1 VAGQPLSARRR
12 VVTLTAMCVAQG
24 MILLDNTI
32 VNVALP
38 SIQRE
43 LDVNP
48 GNLIWVV
55 NAYVLALASLIM
67 VGGTLGD
74 RYGRKRVFLVGLA
87 IFTAMSAACALSTDE
102 SALIAARAAQGVG
115 AALVAP
121 LSLSIL
127 ADAYPPERR
136 TAAIGI
142 WAAAAGLGFGAGP
155 VVGGIL
161 VELFSWS
168 AVFWVN
174 VPIGIIG
181 LVLVISGVR
190 ESRNPDARRLD
201 IGGAVLVASGLCVL
215 TFAIVESEHFGWTS
229 PTMIVLLTTAGVL
242 LVSFLVV
249 ESRVREPM
257 VPLGLFR
264 DSRFTVS
271 CAVYAIMYLAL
282 ASTFFY
288 VTLFFQNVEGWS
300 ALEVGLSWL
309 IMNTPFLIASMLA
322 GRLAGWIGTATCWLG
337 VLLGGLGVLALA
349 FLTPGAGVLAASPG
363 YVLIGA
369 GYGMAVPTIS
379 SVAVSALPLEHSGL
393 ASGVLNSARQVG
405 TAVGLAALG
414 SIGLA
419 VTRSSWAGRSA
430 QLPTSAQAGAPGIV
444 QDVSGG
450 QGGVVAQQL
459 GRAAQ
464 PLADSAFIDGLH
476 VALLIGGG
484 LMLVAAAIAFVLLR
498 RPALTA
504 ATADGAMLARGAAD
518 YVAES
523 TCRPPPSSCT
533 SEPHSST
540 SAVTPSGRVTSSS
553 IGPASRRDQ
562 ETEIVPC
569 LVSRV
574 DRAQSMS
581 PPG

>member
-1 VAGQPLSARRR
+1 MAEQPLSARRR
-12 VVTLTAMCVAQG
+12 VVTLVAMCVAQG

-43 LDVNP
+43 LDVDP

-74 RYGRKRVFLVGLA
+74 RYGRKHLFLIGLA
-87 IFTAMSAACALSTDE
+87 IFTAMSAACALSSSE
-102 SALIAARAAQGVG
+102 AALIAARAAQGVG

-161 VELFSWS
+161 VEMFSWS

-181 LVLVISGVR
+181 LVLVITGVR
-190 ESRNPDARRLD
+190 ESRNPHARRLD
-201 IGGAVLVASGLCVL
+201 LPGAVLVAAGLCVL
-215 TFAIVESEHFGWTS
+215 TFAIVESEHIGWTS
-229 PTMIVLLTTAGVL
+229 PTMIALFAVAGVL
-242 LVSFLVV
+242 LVSFVIV

-257 VPLGLFR
+257 VPLGLFQ

-271 CAVYAIMYLAL
+271 CGVYAIMYLAL
-282 ASTFFY
+282 ASTFFF

-309 IMNTPFLIASMLA
+309 IMNTPFLIASTLA

-349 FLTPGAGVLAASPG
+349 FLKPGAGLLAASPG

-379 SVAVSALPLEHSGL
+379 SVAVSALPPERSGL

-414 SIGLA
+414 SVGLA
-419 VTRSSWAGRSA
+419 VTRSSWAAQSA
-430 QLPTSAQAGAPGIV
+430 QLPTSAQAGSPDIV

-450 QGGVVAQQL
+450 RGTVVAQQL
-459 GRAAQ
+459 GPAAE
-464 PLADSAFIDGLH
+464 PLADSAFVDGLQ

-484 LMLVAAAIAFVLLR
+484 LMLVAAVFAFATLR
-498 RPALTA
+498 RPA
-504 ATADGAMLARGAAD
+504 ATAPSRSGAQP
-518 YVAES
+518 S
-523 TCRPPPSSCT
+523 TTVRPT
-533 SEPHSST
+533 
-540 SAVTPSGRVTSSS
+540 
-553 IGPASRRDQ
+553 
-562 ETEIVPC
+562 
-569 LVSRV
+569 
-574 DRAQSMS
+574 RAQGESRTLVAARPAIVIVHRRS
-581 PPG
+581 RDRQAEC

>member
-1 VAGQPLSARRR
+1 MLFDARLRSRHALHMSGQPLSDRRR
-12 VVTLTAMCVAQG
+12 VVTLVAMCVAQG

-38 SIQRE
+38 PIQRE
-43 LDVNP
+43 LDVEP
-48 GNLIWVV
+48 GNLIWIV

-74 RYGRKRVFLVGLA
+74 RYGRKRVFVIGLA
-87 IFTAMSAACALSTDE
+87 IFTAMSAACALSPNE

-181 LVLVISGVR
+181 LVLVITGVR
-190 ESRNPDARRLD
+190 ESRNPHARRLD
-201 IGGAVLVASGLCVL
+201 LPGAVLIAAGLCVL
-215 TFAIVESEHFGWTS
+215 TFSIVESEDIGWTS
-229 PTMIVLLTTAGVL
+229 ATMIALLAAASVL

-271 CAVYAIMYLAL
+271 CGIYAIMYLAL

-300 ALEVGLSWL
+300 ALDVGISWL
-309 IMNTPFLIASMLA
+309 IMNTPFLLMSTLA
-322 GRLAGWIGTATCWLG
+322 GRLAVWIGTATCWLG
-337 VLLGGLGVLALA
+337 VLLGGLGVLVLA
-349 FLTPGAGVLAASPG
+349 FLTPGAGLLAASPG
-363 YVLIGA
+363 YVLIGT

-414 SIGLA
+414 SVGLA
-419 VTRSSWAGRSA
+419 VTRSSWAAQSA
-430 QLPTSAQAGAPGIV
+430 QLPTSAQAGARDIV

-450 QGGVVAQQL
+450 QGSVVAQQL
-459 GRAAQ
+459 GPAAE
-464 PLADSAFIDGLH
+464 PLADSAFVDGLH

-484 LMLVAAAIAFVLLR
+484 LMLVAALVAFVELR
-498 RPALTA
+498 RPA
-504 ATADGAMLARGAAD
+504 
-518 YVAES
+518 
-523 TCRPPPSSCT
+523 
-533 SEPHSST
+533 
-540 SAVTPSGRVTSSS
+540 VTVPTGGRVV
-553 IGPASRRDQ
+553 PA
-562 ETEIVPC
+562 
-569 LVSRV
+569 
-574 DRAQSMS
+574 
-581 PPG
+581 

>member
-1 VAGQPLSARRR
+1 LARRPDAGIAAIVLFDGPSAPRQALHVAEQPLSARRR
-12 VVTLTAMCVAQG
+12 VVTLVAMCVAQG

-38 SIQRE
+38 PIQRE
-43 LDVNP
+43 LDVEP

-74 RYGRKRVFLVGLA
+74 RYGRKRVFVIGLA
-87 IFTAMSAACALSTDE
+87 IFTAMSAACALSPNE

-174 VPIGIIG
+174 VPVGIIG
-181 LVLVISGVR
+181 LVLVITGVR
-190 ESRNPDARRLD
+190 ESRNPYARRLD
-201 IGGAVLVASGLCVL
+201 LGGAVLIAAGLCVL
-215 TFAIVESEHFGWTS
+215 TFAIVESEDIGWTS
-229 PTMIVLLTTAGVL
+229 VTMIALLAAASVL

-249 ESRVREPM
+249 ESRVHEPM

-271 CAVYAIMYLAL
+271 CGVYAIMYLAL
-282 ASTFFY
+282 ASTFFF

-300 ALEVGLSWL
+300 ALDVGLSWL
-309 IMNTPFLIASMLA
+309 IMNTPFLIASTLA
-322 GRLAGWIGTATCWLG
+322 GRLAVWIGTATCWVG
-337 VLLGGLGVLALA
+337 VLLGGLGVLTLA
-349 FLTPGAGVLAASPG
+349 FLTPGGGLLEAAPG

-414 SIGLA
+414 SVGLA
-419 VTRSSWAGRSA
+419 VTRSSWAAQSA
-430 QLPTSAQAGAPGIV
+430 QLPTSAQAGARDIV

-450 QGGVVAQQL
+450 QGSVVAQQL
-459 GRAAQ
+459 GPAAE
-464 PLADSAFIDGLH
+464 PLADSAFVDGLH

-484 LMLVAAAIAFVLLR
+484 LMLVAAVVAFIELR
-498 RPALTA
+498 RPVVTVPTGGRAVPTH
-504 ATADGAMLARGAAD
+504 GA
-518 YVAES
+518 
-523 TCRPPPSSCT
+523 P
-533 SEPHSST
+533 
-540 SAVTPSGRVTSSS
+540 
-553 IGPASRRDQ
+553 
-562 ETEIVPC
+562 
-569 LVSRV
+569 
-574 DRAQSMS
+574 
-581 PPG
+581 

>member
-1 VAGQPLSARRR
+1 MVEQPLSERRR
-12 VVTLTAMCVAQG
+12 LVTLVAMCVAQG

-38 SIQRE
+38 PIQRE
-43 LDVNP
+43 LGVDP
-48 GNLIWVV
+48 GNLLWVV
-55 NAYVLALASLIM
+55 NAYVLALASLIL

-87 IFTAMSAACALSTDE
+87 IFTAMSAACALSPDE

-136 TAAIGI
+136 TSAIGI

-155 VVGGIL
+155 VIGGIL

-181 LVLVISGVR
+181 LVLVSAGVR
-190 ESRNPDARRLD
+190 ESRNPYARRLD
-201 IGGAVLVASGLCVL
+201 LPGAVLVSGGLCVL

-229 PTMIVLLTTAGVL
+229 PTLIALLAAAGAL
-242 LVSFLVV
+242 LVAFLVV
-249 ESRVREPM
+249 ESRVPEPM
-257 VPLGLFR
+257 VPLTLFR
-264 DSRFTVS
+264 DTRFTVS
-271 CAVYAIMYLAL
+271 CGVYAIMYLAL

-309 IMNTPFLIASMLA
+309 IMNTPFLVASTLA
-322 GRLAGWIGTATCWLG
+322 GRLAGWIGTATCWFG

-349 FLTPGAGVLAASPG
+349 FLTPGAGLLAASPG
-363 YVLIGA
+363 YVLIGV
-369 GYGMAVPTIS
+369 GYGMAVPTVS
-379 SVAVSALPLEHSGL
+379 AVAVSALPTEQSGL

-414 SIGLA
+414 TIGLA
-419 VTRSSWAGRSA
+419 VTRGSWAAGSA
-430 QLPTSAQAGAPGIV
+430 SLPTSARAGDPAIV
-444 QDVSGG
+444 QDVGGG
-450 QGGVVAQQL
+450 QGSVVAQQL
-459 GRAAQ
+459 GPAAE
-464 PLADSAFIDGLH
+464 PLADGAFVDGLQ
-476 VALLIGGG
+476 VALLTGGG
-484 LMLVAAAIAFVLLR
+484 LMLVAAAFAFVALR
-498 RPALTA
+498 RPA
-504 ATADGAMLARGAAD
+504 
-518 YVAES
+518 VAES
-523 TCRPPPSSCT
+523 ADG
-533 SEPHSST
+533 
-540 SAVTPSGRVTSSS
+540 SAV
-553 IGPASRRDQ
+553 PA
-562 ETEIVPC
+562 
-569 LVSRV
+569 
-574 DRAQSMS
+574 
-581 PPG
+581 

>member
-1 VAGQPLSARRR
+1 MAGQPLSARGR
-12 VVTLTAMCVAQG
+12 VVTLVAMCVAQG
-24 MILLDNTI
+24 MIFLDTTI

-43 LDVNP
+43 LDVDP
-48 GNLIWVV
+48 GNLIWLV

-74 RYGRKRVFLVGLA
+74 RYGRKRLFLIGLT
-87 IFTAMSAACALSTDE
+87 IFTAMSAACALSPNE
-102 SALIAARAAQGVG
+102 SVLIAARAAQGVG

-142 WAAAAGLGFGAGP
+142 WAAVAGLGFGAGP

-181 LVLVISGVR
+181 LVLVITGVR

-201 IGGAVLVASGLCVL
+201 VVGVMLIATGLCVL

-229 PTMIVLLTTAGVL
+229 PTMIALLTAAAVLLI
-242 LVSFLVV
+242 SFLVV
-249 ESRVREPM
+249 ESKVREPM

-271 CAVYAIMYLAL
+271 CGAYAIMYLAQ
-282 ASTFFY
+282 ASTFFF

-300 ALEVGLSWL
+300 ALDVGLSWL
-309 IMNTPFLIASMLA
+309 IMNTPFLITSMLA
-322 GRLAGWIGTATCWLG
+322 GRLAVWIGTATCWLG
-337 VLLGGLGVLALA
+337 VLLGGIGVLALA
-349 FLTPGAGVLAASPG
+349 FLTPGAGLLAAAPG
-363 YVLIGA
+363 YVLIGM

-379 SVAVSALPLEHSGL
+379 SIAVSALPPERSGL
-393 ASGVLNSARQVG
+393 AAGVLNSARQVG
-405 TAVGLAALG
+405 TALGLATLG
-414 SIGLA
+414 AVGLA
-419 VTRSSWAGRSA
+419 VTRNSWAAQSA
-430 QLPTSAQAGAPGIV
+430 QLPTSAQAGAPDIV

-450 QGGVVAQQL
+450 QGSVVAQQL
-459 GRAAQ
+459 GAAAKPLVDRA
-464 PLADSAFIDGLH
+464 FVDGLQ

-484 LMLVAAAIAFVLLR
+484 LMLVAAVFAFIVLR
-498 RPALTA
+498 
-504 ATADGAMLARGAAD
+504 
-518 YVAES
+518 
-523 TCRPPPSSCT
+523 
-533 SEPHSST
+533 
-540 SAVTPSGRVTSSS
+540 
-553 IGPASRRDQ
+553 GPAAA
-562 ETEIVPC
+562 VPNADTA
-569 LVSRV
+569 V
-574 DRAQSMS
+574 
-581 PPG
+581 PGLGATDADLSERG

>member
-1 VAGQPLSARRR
+1 MAGQPLSARRR
-12 VVTLTAMCVAQG
+12 VVTLIAMCVAQG

-74 RYGRKRVFLVGLA
+74 RYGRKRVFVVGLA
-87 IFTAMSAACALSTDE
+87 IFTAMSAACALSTSE

-121 LSLSIL
+121 LSLSIV

-174 VPIGIIG
+174 VPIGIVG
-181 LVLVISGVR
+181 LILVITGVR
-190 ESRNPDARRLD
+190 ESRNPHARRLD
-201 IGGAVLVASGLCVL
+201 LPGAVLIAAGLCVL
-215 TFAIVESEHFGWTS
+215 TFAIVESEHIGWTS
-229 PTMIVLLTTAGVL
+229 PTMIALLTAAGVL

-271 CAVYAIMYLAL
+271 CGVYAIMYLAL
-282 ASTFFY
+282 ASTFFF

-309 IMNTPFLIASMLA
+309 IMNTPFLIASTLA
-322 GRLAGWIGTATCWLG
+322 GRLSVWIGTATCWLG

-349 FLTPGAGVLAASPG
+349 FLTPGAGLLAASPG

-379 SVAVSALPLEHSGL
+379 AVAVSALPLEHSGL

-414 SIGLA
+414 SVGLA
-419 VTRSSWAGRSA
+419 VTRNSWAALSA
-430 QLPTSAQAGAPGIV
+430 QLPASAQAGAPDIV

-450 QGGVVAQQL
+450 QGSVVAQQL
-459 GRAAQ
+459 GPAAQ
-464 PLADSAFIDGLH
+464 PLAESAFVDGLH

-484 LMLVAAAIAFVLLR
+484 LMLVAAAFAFIQLR
-498 RPALTA
+498 RPAVTVPTGGRA
-504 ATADGAMLARGAAD
+504 VSAQGTPEGAA
-518 YVAES
+518 S
-523 TCRPPPSSCT
+523 
-533 SEPHSST
+533 
-540 SAVTPSGRVTSSS
+540 
-553 IGPASRRDQ
+553 
-562 ETEIVPC
+562 
-569 LVSRV
+569 
-574 DRAQSMS
+574 
-581 PPG
+581 

>member
-12 VVTLTAMCVAQG
+12 VVTLIAMCVAQG

-43 LDVNP
+43 LDVDP

-74 RYGRKRVFLVGLA
+74 RYGRKRVFLVGLV
-87 IFTAMSAACALSTDE
+87 IFTAMSAACALSPNE
-102 SALIAARAAQGVG
+102 SVLIAARAAQGVG

-136 TAAIGI
+136 TTAIGI

-174 VPIGIIG
+174 VPVGIIG
-181 LVLVISGVR
+181 LVLVITGVR
-190 ESRNPDARRLD
+190 ESSNPNARKLD
-201 IGGAVLVASGLCVL
+201 LPGAVLVAAGLCVL
-215 TFAIVESEHFGWTS
+215 TFAIVESEHIGWTS
-229 PTMIVLLTTAGVL
+229 PTMIALLTAAGL
-242 LVSFLVV
+242 LLGSFLVV

-271 CAVYAIMYLAL
+271 CGVYAIMYLTL
-282 ASTFFY
+282 ASTFFF

-300 ALEVGLSWL
+300 ALDVGLSWL
-309 IMNTPFLIASMLA
+309 IMNTPFLIMSTLA
-322 GRLAGWIGTATCWLG
+322 GRLAKWIGTATCWVG

-349 FLTPGAGVLAASPG
+349 SLTPGAGLLAASPG

-379 SVAVSALPLEHSGL
+379 SVAVSALPVEHSGL
-393 ASGVLNSARQVG
+393 AAGVLNSARQVG

-414 SIGLA
+414 SVGLA
-419 VTRSSWAGRSA
+419 VTRSSWAAQSV
-430 QLPTSAQAGAPGIV
+430 QLPASAQAAGPDVV

-450 QGGVVAQQL
+450 QGNVVAQQL
-459 GRAAQ
+459 GAAAK
-464 PLADSAFIDGLH
+464 PLVDSAFVDGLH

-484 LMLVAAAIAFVLLR
+484 LMLVAAVFAFIVLR
-498 RPALTA
+498 RPAVA
-504 ATADGAMLARGAAD
+504 VPTADTAVLGLGATDADKSAYFVRQPLTEPAAMPSTILRLKKMNMISGGIVTRRILAN
-518 YVAES
+518 
-523 TCRPPPSSCT
+523 
-533 SEPHSST
+533 
-540 SAVTPSGRVTSSS
+540 
-553 IGPASRRDQ
+553 SRLYW
-562 ETEIVPC
+562 VVNW
-569 LVSRV
+569 L
-574 DRAQSMS
+574 
-581 PPG
+581 

>member
-419 VTRSSWAGRSA
+419 VTRSSWTARSA
-430 QLPTSAQAGAPGIV
+430 QLPTSAQAGAPDIV
-444 QDVSGG
+444 QNVSGG

-459 GRAAQ
+459 GRAAH

>member
-12 VVTLTAMCVAQG
+12 VVTLVAMCVAQG

-48 GNLIWVV
+48 GNLIWIV

-74 RYGRKRVFLVGLA
+74 RYGRKRVFLIGLA
-87 IFTAMSAACALSTDE
+87 IFTAMSAACALSPDDP
-102 SALIAARAAQGVG
+102 ALVAARAAQGVG

-181 LVLVISGVR
+181 LVLVITGVR
-190 ESRNPDARRLD
+190 ESRNPHARRLD
-201 IGGAVLVASGLCVL
+201 LPGAVLVAAGLCVL
-215 TFAIVESEHFGWTS
+215 TFAIVESEHIGWTS
-229 PTMIVLLTTAGVL
+229 PTMIALLATAGVL

-271 CAVYAIMYLAL
+271 CGVYAIMYLAL
-282 ASTFFY
+282 ASTFFF

-309 IMNTPFLIASMLA
+309 IMNTPFLIASTLA
-322 GRLAGWIGTATCWLG
+322 GRLAVWIGTATCWLG

-349 FLTPGAGVLAASPG
+349 FLTPGADLLAASPG

-405 TAVGLAALG
+405 TAVGLAVLG
-414 SIGLA
+414 SVGLA
-419 VTRSSWAGRSA
+419 VTRNSWAAQSA
-430 QLPTSAQAGAPGIV
+430 QLPTSTQAGAPDIV

-459 GRAAQ
+459 GPAAKPLVDRA
-464 PLADSAFIDGLH
+464 FVDGLH

-484 LMLVAAAIAFVLLR
+484 LMLVAAVFAFITLR
-498 RPALTA
+498 RPAVTA
-504 ATADGAMLARGAAD
+504 PTRFGVRLPTAVRLRRPQGESRTAQAARGAIVIFRRRWRD
-518 YVAES
+518 RRAEF
-523 TCRPPPSSCT
+523 
-533 SEPHSST
+533 
-540 SAVTPSGRVTSSS
+540 
-553 IGPASRRDQ
+553 Q
-562 ETEIVPC
+562 
-569 LVSRV
+569 
-574 DRAQSMS
+574 
-581 PPG
+581 